1 MEFKDAVN
9 RDIVASRVK
18 YARGC
23 AKLTQAEVAKELG
36 VTPQQVSNYE
46 RGLTRIPDSALAK
59 MAKLYKTS
67 VDFFLGD
74 NSKLP
79 VDKELSD
86 TLGDAEKRLNNA
98 ELQSA
103 IELHSVFKGFLHYIA
118 MEYPSALPDAAN
130 CLELACGCVMH
141 ICEFGAKAREKGEY
155 DRDLSKRYLDDIDL
169 LGKSYAL
176 FALKQVAKASD
187 KE

>member
-9 RDIVASRVK
+9 RDIMASRVK
-18 YARGC
+18 YGRTC
-23 AKLTQAEVAKELG
+23 AKLTQAEVAAELG

-67 VDFFLGD
+67 VSFFLGD
-74 NSKLP
+74 NSKCP
-79 VDKELSD
+79 VDKELAD
-86 TLGDAEKRLNNA
+86 IIGDAAKRLNNA

-103 IELHSVFKGFLHYIA
+103 IELHGIFNGFLHYIA
-118 MEYPSALPDAAN
+118 LEYPSALPDAAN

-141 ICEFGAKAREKGEY
+141 ICEFGAKAREKGEN
-155 DRDLSKRYLDDIDL
+155 DSDLSKRYLDDIDL
-169 LGKSYAL
+169 LRKSYAL
-176 FALKQVAKASD
+176 FALKQVAKAGD